1 MIEEVDD
8 DEFNEMCDDFMLD
21 GYEVS
26 FCLILKKVLFKGKY
40 FFVMYDIFLFELVLL
55 NIGFKNFYLLE
66 VR

>member
-26 FCLILKKVLFKGKY
+26 FCLILKKELLFKGKY
-40 FFVMYDIFLFELVLL
+40 FFVMYRFFIWVG
-55 NIGFKNFYLLE
+55 IVKYW
-66 VR
+66 V